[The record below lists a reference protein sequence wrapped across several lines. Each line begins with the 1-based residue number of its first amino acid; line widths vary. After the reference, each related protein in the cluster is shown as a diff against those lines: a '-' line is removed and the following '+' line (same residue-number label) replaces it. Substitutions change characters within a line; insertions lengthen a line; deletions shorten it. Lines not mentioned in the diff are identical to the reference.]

1 MISDGPGRSLPEHI
15 RESLGYEVSAKARAT
30 RICLFNFEASNI
42 AADAVSSYVF
52 SRSNVQVH
60 TIVDRVVPAW
70 VDKDSDV
77 IIMSY
82 SGNSPEID
90 HIYADAKG
98 KGARIHCITSG
109 GGLAEISG
117 DDDLILIPKGLN
129 NFDATGYEIGV
140 LVNLYDAMGIG
151 GIRDAMETA
160 IPRLMEYRDEI
171 WNSKT
176 AWKLSVKLSGRI
188 PVIYSVG
195 ELRAVH
201 KRWKMLIN
209 QVIGSVVMLVS
220 VIILLSLVLMQ
231 AFHVRAAIRP
241 RNSFVAGMIAGTMA
255 TTTGMS
261 GPPLILYF
269 SHAKLT
275 PTEIRAV
282 ACTFFAVSNI
292 LALTAFYLGGV
303 DFSEALHEVPY
314 ILPGLALGVATGAF
328 AAGRVPAKEFR
339 QALYVILVA
348 MCLHTIWTAA
358 RALL

>member
-209 QVIGSVVMLVS
+209 QVIGRLAFSGELPEFDHNEIVS
-220 VIILLSLVLMQ
+220 WTEDRSNREFLVLMFRTNTESELLNRIQ
-231 AFHVRAAIRP
+231 EKVTGLLPEYKLNITVIDIEGELMERAIK
-241 RNSFVAGMIAGTMA
+241 GIIMA
-255 TTTGMS
+255 D
-261 GPPLILYF
+261 
-269 SHAKLT
+269 
-275 PTEIRAV
+275 AV
-282 ACTFFAVSNI
+282 VDCMK
-292 LALTAFYLGGV
+292 GG
-303 DFSEALHEVPY
+303 E
-314 ILPGLALGVATGAF
+314 
-328 AAGRVPAKEFR
+328 
-339 QALYVILVA
+339 
-348 MCLHTIWTAA
+348 
-358 RALL
+358 